1 MDNGLSGLI
10 GQIVHQTAH
19 KCVNVNA
26 QSQDAKDPAQ
36 IVMGKRNKRGIAL
49 AANASLVSSCTFIP
63 NRLKQIIK

>member
-10 GQIVHQTAH
+10 GQIVHQAAN
-19 KCVNVNA
+19 KFVNVNA

-49 AANASLVSSCTFIP
+49 AGNASLVSSCTFIP
-63 NRLKQIIK
+63 NGLKDM